1 MLFYLLLIF
10 FVLLMFLLM
19 KLSVEQNNNV
29 KRRILYTLEIVV
41 VVIFV
46 FRYDVG
52 WDYKNY
58 YYIVADNVPSERCE
72 PLSALFIA
80 VAQYFKSPQLLFIL
94 YGVLTYVLFFKSI
107 NRNSCNVE
115 FSLLIYLCLFIF
127 DSLGLIRQS
136 LAVAIVFSGYKY
148 VCEMKFLKFLI
159 LVFVAM
165 GFHYSAIVAFL
176 IYPLYYMRFYY
187 YLFFSIALIF
197 IKELL
202 FKIILNDRFYTVYL
216 ENESL
221 MKGGD
226 KIFIFYSIM
235 NIILLIFVLYNKNK
249 EMKGLCKIS
258 FFALILW
265 VLFGSGIA
273 IRLSL
278 YNIIF
283 LVFLIPLVLK
293 SYSKIRLLF
302 GFIFIIY
309 FFLIL
314 YVSSQN
320 EIKSPFLPYKNV
332 FFNSGESFK

>member
-148 VCEMKFLKFLI
+148 VCEMKFLKFFNSCICSNGFSLFSYCSISYLSLVLYEI
-159 LVFVAM
+159 L
-165 GFHYSAIVAFL
+165 L
-176 IYPLYYMRFYY
+176 
-187 YLFFSIALIF
+187 LFIFSIALIF

-202 FKIILNDRFYTVYL
+202 LR
-216 ENESL
+216 
-221 MKGGD
+221 
-226 KIFIFYSIM
+226 
-235 NIILLIFVLYNKNK
+235 
-249 EMKGLCKIS
+249 
-258 FFALILW
+258 
-265 VLFGSGIA
+265 
-273 IRLSL
+273 
-278 YNIIF
+278 
-283 LVFLIPLVLK
+283 
-293 SYSKIRLLF
+293 
-302 GFIFIIY
+302 
-309 FFLIL
+309 
-314 YVSSQN
+314 
-320 EIKSPFLPYKNV
+320 
-332 FFNSGESFK
+332 